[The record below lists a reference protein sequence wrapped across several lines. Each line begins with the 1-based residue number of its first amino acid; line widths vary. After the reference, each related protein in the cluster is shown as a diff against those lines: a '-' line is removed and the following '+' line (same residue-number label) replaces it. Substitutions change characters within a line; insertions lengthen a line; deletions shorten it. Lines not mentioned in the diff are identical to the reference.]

1 VAASRLAPDIPII
14 VVLVLVLVVWAVAR
28 RRGR

>member
-14 VVLVLVLVVWAVAR
+14 VFLVLVLAVWVAAR
-28 RRGR
+28 RRGH

>member
-14 VVLVLVLVVWAVAR
+14 VILVLVLVVWVAAR
-28 RRGR
+28 RRAR

>member
-1 VAASRLAPDIPII
+1 VAAARLAPDIPII
-14 VVLVLVLVVWAVAR
+14 VILVLVLVVWVAAR